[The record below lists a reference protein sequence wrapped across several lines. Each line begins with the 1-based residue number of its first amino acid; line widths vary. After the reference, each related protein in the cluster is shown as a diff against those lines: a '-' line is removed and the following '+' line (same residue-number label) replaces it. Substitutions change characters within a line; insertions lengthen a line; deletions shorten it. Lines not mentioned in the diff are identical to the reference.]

1 MTGPRVLFISGSL
14 GLGHAARDLAIARQ
28 IRLRIPDAEI
38 SWLAVHPASAAIEQ
52 AGEVLLPE
60 AAELAN
66 ENASAEQSASLGG
79 LNVLGYLMR
88 SRGAWRRNVEVFA
101 RVVESRH
108 FDLVIGDET
117 YEITLALRDRPALKK
132 WPFVMIY
139 DFVGLEPMTRSPV
152 ERLGVY
158 VWNRKWC
165 HDYRRRRPSPYD
177 LGLFV
182 GEREDVPDRAF
193 GFLLPNRRVFATA
206 RYRFVGYVF
215 PFDPKAFSDRAD
227 LRTRLGYGPDPL
239 VVAAIGGTAI
249 GKELLE
255 LCGAAFAELRKRI
268 PSLQMVLVAGPR
280 LAAESLRVPREID
293 VRAFVPDLYQHF
305 AACDVAIVQGGA
317 TSTMEL
323 AALRRPFL
331 YFPLPGHSEQAGVAR
346 NLRRRGAGV
355 EMRRAET
362 TPASL
367 ADRIAG
373 LLGKEADWPAI
384 PADGASR
391 AADLIVSLLGRARAA
406 APADRS

>member
-1 MTGPRVLFISGSL
+1 
-14 GLGHAARDLAIARQ
+14 
-28 IRLRIPDAEI
+28 
-38 SWLAVHPASAAIEQ
+38 
-52 AGEVLLPE
+52 
-60 AAELAN
+60 
-66 ENASAEQSASLGG
+66 
-79 LNVLGYLMR
+79 
-88 SRGAWRRNVEVFA
+88 
-101 RVVESRH
+101 
-108 FDLVIGDET
+108 
-117 YEITLALRDRPALKK
+117 
-132 WPFVMIY
+132 
-139 DFVGLEPMTRSPV
+139 
-152 ERLGVY
+152 

-165 HDYRRRRPSPYD
+165 HDYRRRRRSPYD

-193 GFLLPNRRVFATA
+193 GFLLPNRRAFATA
-206 RYRFVGYVF
+206 RYRFVGHVF
-215 PFDPKAFSDRAD
+215 PFDPQAFSDRAE
-227 LRTRLGYGPDPL
+227 LRRRLGYRPDPL

-280 LAAESLRVPREID
+280 LAAESLRVPREIA

-362 TPASL
+362 TPDSL
-367 ADRIAG
+367 AERIAG
-373 LLGKEADWPAI
+373 LLGREAGWPAI
-384 PADGASR
+384 PADGAGR
-391 AADLIVSLLGRARAA
+391 AADLIVSLLDRTRAA